1 MCVVCYEAN
10 EDIRP
15 FFSDDEV
22 TQMCD
27 VHFDTIIL
35 NTAQL

>member
-1 MCVVCYEAN
+1 MIVVCNEGN

-15 FFSDDEV
+15 FFSADEV

-27 VHFDTIIL
+27 VHFDTVML